1 MLVRIA
7 SVGHL
12 PGRNAGDRRV
22 GPLERPVHDGIGAD
36 GGPVGN
42 PDPAVNLGSWADIDM
57 IAYLG
62 DIVFPETLP
71 DINALMNVA
80 KGADARLRIDD
91 DQTVMVDPQ
100 AGTEYVDRNRK
111 AERPKSERPVFA

>member
-1 MLVRIA
+1 
-7 SVGHL
+7 
-12 PGRNAGDRRV
+12 
-22 GPLERPVHDGIGAD
+22 
-36 GGPVGN
+36 
-42 PDPAVNLGSWADIDM
+42 M

-100 AGTEYVDRNRK
+100 PGPNTLIGIEKPSRT
-111 AERPKSERPVFA
+111 P